1 MKDELGG
8 EITKKFVGLWPK
20 SHSYL
25 KDKNNEGKMC
35 TKTCVIKRKV
45 QFQNY
50 KECLKTSQIIDKVNY
65 LEKKRTN
72 VDGLKE
78 DKKEFKKNKSLLKL
92 QQRSNSERH
101 NVFTEW
107 VTKIA
112 LSVNDDKK
120 CHQLT
125 SGNNPLWYE
134 QSCYMKERKK

>member
-1 MKDELGG
+1 
-8 EITKKFVGLWPK
+8 
-20 SHSYL
+20 
-25 KDKNNEGKMC
+25 MC

-50 KECLKTSQIIDKVNY
+50 KECLKTSQIIDTVNY

-101 NVFTEW
+101 NVFTE
-107 VTKIA
+107 
-112 LSVNDDKK
+112 
-120 CHQLT
+120 
-125 SGNNPLWYE
+125 
-134 QSCYMKERKK
+134 